1 MKPGPQSNAFVD
13 PKILVPEKKN
23 VVKMKSLLENFPEL
37 SLQQNFFS
45 ISKTD
50 ENESHTCESIHDLA
64 YNDTPFLSPLLI
76 SAFMILLNKPISVY
90 ILENGHF
97 VTAIDQDINS
107 LSIAKKLKEE
117 FRNIFFH
124 QINFKDLDL
133 LNLGKEKFDFIL
145 LDLGFSSDQ
154 LDDSKIGL
162 SFKINSNLNMN
173 YLGGDKNAYKI
184 INHYNKDELQR
195 VFYFYGEINQ
205 AEKLAKYIVNQR
217 SIKSIDTNFELI
229 KILRDSGVNFRSKK
243 IHFATQAFQAL
254 RIETNKEL
262 DNLVEFLKKVHDYLD
277 IDAYLAIISFH
288 SLEDRIV
295 KNYFKEN
302 KLKKNKDFNNK
313 KNWGFENLTKKPIIA
328 SNSEIYENHR
338 SRSAKLRVGKF
349 IN

>member
-1 MKPGPQSNAFVD
+1 MIINQHIPIMTNEIFSFIDG
-13 PKILVPEKKN
+13 KKN
-23 VVKMKSLLENFPEL
+23 L
-37 SLQQNFFS
+37 SILDCTFGRGGH
-45 ISKTD
+45 SKK
-50 ENESHTCESIHDLA
+50 
-64 YNDTPFLSPLLI
+64 F
-76 SAFMILLNKPISVY
+76 
-90 ILENGHF
+90 LENGHF

-229 KILRDSGVNFRSKK
+229 NILRDSGVNFRSKK

-254 RIETNKEL
+254 RIESNNELENLETFLNK
-262 DNLVEFLKKVHDYLD
+262 VHEFLK
-277 IDAYLAIISFH
+277 INAYLAVISFH

-295 KNYFKEN
+295 KNYFRDN
-302 KLKKNKDFNNK
+302 KITKNNKD
-313 KNWGFENLTKKPIIA
+313 WGFKTLTKKPIVA
-328 SNSEIYENHR
+328 SKFEVLENNR

-349 IN
+349 VN